1 MARSLVTAVV
11 GLTTTAVDLTLF
23 GGGTVTRPIFGLAVS
38 TVLTLAEQITL
49 APIHLSEYI
58 TTTSLLAA
66 HSSINA
72 LSVIFPG
79 SSEAAFS
86 LVSFI
91 DLVRR
96 EWSQQTDDESLPKK
110 QYGITQVARA
120 IVGWIVL
127 QGMTQQ
133 WQERRWLKYLRE
145 MDIKEPPKIHDSEM
159 RTHKYAL
166 HYISLYVNLTQHAH

>member
-1 MARSLVTAVV
+1 MVTGVV

-38 TVLTLAEQITL
+38 SVLTLAEQITL

-79 SSEAAFS
+79 SSEDAFS

-96 EWSQQTDDESLPKK
+96 EWSQQTDGSLPKK

-120 IVGWIVL
+120 IVGWVVL
-127 QGMTQQ
+127 QGVTQQ

-145 MDIKEPPKIHDSEM
+145 MDIREPPKVHDSEM
-159 RTHKYAL
+159 RNHKYAIF
-166 HYISLYVNLTQHAH
+166 HISLYFNLI